1 MNADAQLE
9 AALAEARNAYQVALS
24 VHPTPRR
31 AIANAWSD
39 FAERIRGADDKQA
52 VAVRACAVLRAFNG
66 MSPQHR
72 VLLATAEQPFTFPVD
87 AAVAEAKAEEAWN
100 AYPVLAEYRAEVL
113 AARDAKHAMIE
124 AVAAREREQAAREAP
139 GRFLEKMRG
148 RGLHFGLAAGN
159 ITLPPGEADML
170 TAAEKT
176 ALAEFKTGIV
186 AILKA
191 EAAAA
196 VPVAVA

>member
-1 MNADAQLE
+1 MNTDAQLQATLTE
-9 AALAEARNAYQVALS
+9 AESAYRAALAATLS
-24 VHPTPRR
+24 PRR
-31 AIANAWSD
+31 TIAKAWSD
-39 FAERIRGADDKQA
+39 FAERIRAADDKQA
-52 VAVRACAVLRAFNG
+52 VAMRARAVMQAFTG
-66 MSPQHR
+66 MSAQHR
-72 VLLATAEQPFTFPVD
+72 VLLATTEQTFTFPVD
-87 AAVAEAKAEEAWN
+87 ETAAEAKAEEAWN
-100 AYPVLAEYRAEVL
+100 AYPVLAEYRAEIL

-148 RGLHFGLAAGN
+148 RGLHFGLAAGS
-159 ITLPPGEADML
+159 ITLPPVEADKL